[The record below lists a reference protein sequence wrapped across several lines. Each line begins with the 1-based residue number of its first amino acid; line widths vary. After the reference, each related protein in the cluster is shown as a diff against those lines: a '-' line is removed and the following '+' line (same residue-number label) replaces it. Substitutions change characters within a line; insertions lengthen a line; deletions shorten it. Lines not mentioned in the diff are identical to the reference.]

1 MKEIKLLME
10 HIEDE
15 LEDAHTYAELAVE
28 YKHEDPELAD
38 LFYRLSGEE
47 MNHMNALHKAVV
59 SHIEE
64 YRKQKGEP
72 PAAMMAATMIT
83 KPPGISARPSA
94 SSAVSFGSCSMPA
107 RLVSRLALTSNA
119 STPQAGRLPSVVSD

>member
-1 MKEIKLLME
+1 MREIKLLME

-28 YKHEDPELAD
+28 YKHDDPELAD

-72 PAAMMAATMIT
+72 PAAMQAIYDYLHEKQIDKA
-83 KPPGISARPSA
+83 KD
-94 SSAVSFGSCSMPA
+94 VKSCQSMY
-107 RLVSRLALTSNA
+107 RN
-119 STPQAGRLPSVVSD
+119 G

>member
-28 YKHEDPELAD
+28 YKHDDPELAD

-47 MNHMNALHKAVV
+47 MNHMNALHKAVFPTLRNTA
-59 SHIEE
+59 S
-64 YRKQKGEP
+64 RR
-72 PAAMMAATMIT
+72 ANRL
-83 KPPGISARPSA
+83 RP
-94 SSAVSFGSCSMPA
+94 
-107 RLVSRLALTSNA
+107 
-119 STPQAGRLPSVVSD
+119 

>member
-15 LEDAHTYAELAVE
+15 LEDAHTYAELAME
-28 YKHEDPELAD
+28 YKHDDPELAD

-47 MNHMNALHKAVV
+47 MNHMNSLHKAVV
-59 SHIEE
+59 SRIEE

-72 PAAMMAATMIT
+72 PAEMMAIYNYLHQREIEKAEKVGVLQNIY
-83 KPPGISARPSA
+83 KR
-94 SSAVSFGSCSMPA
+94 
-107 RLVSRLALTSNA
+107 
-119 STPQAGRLPSVVSD
+119 

>member
-1 MKEIKLLME
+1 MKEVKLLME

-15 LEDAHTYAELAVE
+15 LEDAHTYAELALE
-28 YKHEDPELAD
+28 YKEADPETAE
-38 LFYRLSGEE
+38 LFYKLSGEE

-72 PAAMMAATMIT
+72 PAAMMAVYEYLHKRDVERAEKIGVLQNMY
-83 KPPGISARPSA
+83 KR
-94 SSAVSFGSCSMPA
+94 
-107 RLVSRLALTSNA
+107 
-119 STPQAGRLPSVVSD
+119 

>member
-15 LEDAHTYAELAVE
+15 LEDAHTYAELAVK
-28 YKHEDPELAD
+28 YKHDDPELAD
-38 LFYRLSGEE
+38 LFYRLSGEK

-59 SHIEE
+59 SRIEE

-72 PAAMMAATMIT
+72 PAAMMAVYEYLHKRDIERAENIGVVQGLY
-83 KPPGISARPSA
+83 KRQVWQIS
-94 SSAVSFGSCSMPA
+94 
-107 RLVSRLALTSNA
+107 
-119 STPQAGRLPSVVSD
+119 LPIRCQFVH